1 MAHYIHH
8 IPGRLRVR
16 NPMFKDNP
24 PLLEEARH
32 CFQDAAGIKQV
43 SANALTGSLTV
54 RYDPDTLSP
63 DRILQIFEECEY
75 VDTKRAHTLDTH
87 LNESFNKAGK
97 YVGRAALSVMVD
109 TALKGSGLSFL
120 SALI

>member
-16 NPMFKDNP
+16 NPMFRDNP
-24 PLLEEARH
+24 PLLDEARN
-32 CFQDAAGIKQV
+32 CFKDASGIKQV

-54 RYDPDTLSP
+54 RYDPEILSP
-63 DRILQIFEECEY
+63 ERILQIFEDCQY
-75 VDTKRAHTLDTH
+75 VDLKQAATLDTH

-120 SALI
+120 SVLI

>member
-1 MAHYIHH
+1 
-8 IPGRLRVR
+8 
-16 NPMFKDNP
+16 
-24 PLLEEARH
+24 
-32 CFQDAAGIKQV
+32 
-43 SANALTGSLTV
+43 
-54 RYDPDTLSP
+54 
-63 DRILQIFEECEY
+63 

-109 TALKGSGLSFL
+109 TALRGSGLSFL

>member
-16 NPMFKDNP
+16 NPMFKENP
-24 PLLEEARH
+24 PVLDEAQN
-32 CFQDAAGIKQV
+32 CFKEAPGIKQV

-54 RYDPDTLSP
+54 RYDPDVLSP
-63 DRILQIFEECEY
+63 ERILQIFEECQY
-75 VDTKRAHTLDTH
+75 VDLRRAATLDTH
-87 LNESFNKAGK
+87 LNQSFNKAGK

-109 TALKGSGLSFL
+109 VALQGSGLSFL